1 VRRSR
6 SCIVGER
13 WSLVILSVNKEAK
26 LSASELAE
34 VKEGKGDEDLLC
46 NSLLRVCRRRRG
58 LSEEEETRLE

>member
-1 VRRSR
+1 VR
-6 SCIVGER
+6 ER
-13 WSLVILSVNKEAK
+13 WSLVILSVKKKAK

-46 NSLLRVCRRRRG
+46 NSLLTVCQRRRG